1 MVPASG
7 VPGDCYQLG
16 KADEIVIEEEPDV
29 PEIDDG
35 GKNLINTELDG
46 SYPLPRSEPQVPA
59 PGSRDVS
66 GRALDGPRVA
76 DHARRQIVFRDGRIV
91 EDRQ

>member
-16 KADEIVIEEEPDV
+16 KADEVVIEEEPDV

-35 GKNLINTELDG
+35 GKNLVKTEAELDETP
-46 SYPLPRSEPQVPA
+46 SLPQ
-59 PGSRDVS
+59 
-66 GRALDGPRVA
+66 
-76 DHARRQIVFRDGRIV
+76 
-91 EDRQ
+91 

>member
-16 KADEIVIEEEPDV
+16 KADEVVIEEEPDV

-35 GKNLINTELDG
+35 GKNLVNTELDG
-46 SYPLPRSEPQVPA
+46 TYPLPPQ
-59 PGSRDVS
+59 
-66 GRALDGPRVA
+66 
-76 DHARRQIVFRDGRIV
+76 
-91 EDRQ
+91 